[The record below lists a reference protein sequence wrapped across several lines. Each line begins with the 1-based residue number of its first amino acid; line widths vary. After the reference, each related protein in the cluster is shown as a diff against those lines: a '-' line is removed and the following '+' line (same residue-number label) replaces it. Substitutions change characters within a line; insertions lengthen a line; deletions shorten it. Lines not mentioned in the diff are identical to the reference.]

1 MKTITKE
8 GGIYVIECAKYFY
21 IGLSSRLRYRKSQ
34 HFTEL
39 NNNTHRNW
47 KMQNVYNS
55 GHKLQFKVL
64 EECGDD
70 LLEDRELYWF
80 NRWSAE
86 NPEKEALNLKE
97 CGSRPTYSYEAR
109 VRMSKG
115 KIIHNDRYN
124 LNQRYSL
131 YNYDTDELLYVG
143 DIFEVSKYSNV
154 DISALTILKKSFSE
168 VFNTYVYMIEELDF
182 IPIEEEITIDDLYI
196 TVT

>member
-55 GHKLQFKVL
+55 GHKLNFKVI
-64 EECGDD
+64 EECEDD
-70 LLEDRELYWF
+70 LLEVRELYWF
-80 NRWSAE
+80 NRWSNE
-86 NPEKEALNLKE
+86 NPNKEALNLKE

-109 VRMSKG
+109 VKMSKG
-115 KIIHNDRYN
+115 KLGENHNYDFKQLYN
-124 LNQRYSL
+124 LYDFDTNELIYIGNLWEISKHTNLELSQISQNKVYS
-131 YNYDTDELLYVG
+131 
-143 DIFEVSKYSNV
+143 S
-154 DISALTILKKSFSE
+154 
-168 VFNTYVYMIEELDF
+168 VFGSYVYMEEALDF